1 MEVSVEDESVQLQLT
16 ATAPTAACPRCAVPS
31 SCVHSRYQR
40 RLIDLPGGMRAVRIQ
55 LTVRKFRRRNRA
67 CGRRIF
73 TERVPDLVAAYARHT
88 HRLATVLRAIGLAMG
103 GNMGARLAARRQLP
117 TSPSTL
123 LRLVRGAPIPP
134 TPALQAV
141 GVDEWAWRRGH
152 RYGTIL
158 VDLQTPGG
166 VDLLPDRSA
175 ATVAAWLAEHPTISV
190 VCRDRSD
197 LYADGIR
204 RGAPTAVQVV
214 DRFHLV
220 HNLRQVLEACL
231 LDHRSARPAAAVGTA
246 MALTPP
252 TSLVPITPMYQGR
265 RPKPAPSQAERP
277 PRHTRWVAIYEAVRT
292 LRARGTPIAILARQL
307 GISRPTVYA
316 YLRRDMPPGPRQ
328 LQRPPSAQVL
338 PPYVPYL
345 IRRWRESG
353 ADSRKLWRE
362 IQTLGYTHSARTV
375 GRFITRLRRAADA
388 GHPPEAQR
396 SPYTRPQGPSARAV
410 SFVMV
415 GQAAKRSAEAQT
427 YLDQLCQM
435 DARITRAY
443 QLAHAFLAIV
453 RERRGRDLEAWIIA
467 ATDSGIDV
475 LARFAR
481 GLREDLAAVTAGLTL
496 PWSNGPVEGQITR
509 LKLLKRQRYG
519 RASSALLRQLILQ
532 AAEMPWETGDQAE
545 ATSGARTPWCPWA
558 CGVGCSQC
566 ERRRYPSALASHYR
580 KGPTLV
586 HQN

>member
-31 SCVHSRYQR
+31 SSVHSCYQR
-40 RLIDLPGGMRAVRIQ
+40 RLIDLPWGMRAVRIQ
-55 LTVRKFRRRNRA
+55 LTVRKFRCRNRA

-103 GNMGARLAARRQLP
+103 GNMGARLAARLQLP

-158 VDLQTPGG
+158 VDLQTHGV

-190 VCRDRSD
+190 VCRDRRD

-220 HNLRQVLEACL
+220 QNLRQVLEAFL
-231 LDHRSARPAAAVGTA
+231 LDHRSTLQAAAVETA
-246 MALTPP
+246 VALTPP
-252 TSLVPITPMYQGR
+252 TSLVPIPPRYQGR
-265 RPKPAPSQAERP
+265 RRTPKPAPPPDERP
-277 PRHTRWVAIYEAVRT
+277 PRHTRWVAIYDAVHT

-316 YLRRDMPPGPRQ
+316 YLRRDTPPGPRR
-328 LQRPPSAQVL
+328 LQRPPSARVL
-338 PPYVPYL
+338 TPYLPYL

-353 ADSRKLWRE
+353 ADSRQLWRE
-362 IQTLGYTHSARTV
+362 LQTLGYSHSARTV
-375 GRFITRLRRAADA
+375 GRFITRLRRAAEV
-388 GHPPEAQR
+388 GHPPESQR
-396 SPYTRPQGPSARAV
+396 SPYTRSQGPSARAV
-410 SFVMV
+410 SFLMV
-415 GQAAKRSAEAQT
+415 CPAAKRSAEAQI

-435 DARITRAY
+435 DASMTRVY
-443 QLAHAFLAIV
+443 QLTQAFLALV
-453 RERRGRDLEAWIIA
+453 RERRGRDLEAWITA
-467 ATDSGIDV
+467 ATDSGLDA

-481 GLREDLAAVTAGLTL
+481 GFRDDLAAVTAGLTL
-496 PWSNGPVEGQITR
+496 PWSNGPVEGQVTR
-509 LKLLKRQRYG
+509 LKLLKRQGYG
-519 RASSALLRQLILQ
+519 RTGFALLRQRVLQ
-532 AAEMPWETGDQAE
+532 AA
-545 ATSGARTPWCPWA
+545 
-558 CGVGCSQC
+558 
-566 ERRRYPSALASHYR
+566 
-580 KGPTLV
+580 
-586 HQN
+586 